1 MKSPRPSAVDCRG
14 ISAHGR
20 TVDAASNARAGRVRQ
35 RTADRRS
42 STRFRRTSIA
52 LGLAWVAVVTIAQ
65 IAMADAHT
73 GGVETRA
80 KLNSVVVD
88 HVRDLLADRFD
99 PAWARIHPTDRRA
112 VGRDLWESCK
122 QSSGGALTD
131 VKYVSVGIILVRPA
145 RFSSRLHERISSVA
159 VTVEVRA
166 LVSGVP
172 VGVRDVSDWI
182 RRKGRWYRIV
192 ERRKLAAYAR
202 GRCPA

>member
-1 MKSPRPSAVDCRG
+1 MNPPRPSAVDCRG
-14 ISAHGR
+14 TGAHGR
-20 TVDAASNARAGRVRQ
+20 IVDAASNPRARRVLR
-35 RTADRRS
+35 RTADRRP
-42 STRFRRTSIA
+42 STRFRRTGIA
-52 LGLAWVAVVTIAQ
+52 LGLAWVAVVTMAQ
-65 IAMADAHT
+65 IAMADGHAS
-73 GGVETRA
+73 GVETRA
-80 KLNSVVVD
+80 KLNSVVLS

-122 QSSGGALTD
+122 QSSGGALTE

-159 VTVEVRA
+159 VAVEVRA

-172 VGVRDVSDWI
+172 VGVRDVSHWI
-182 RRKGRWYRIV
+182 RAKGRWYRIV
-192 ERRKLAAYAR
+192 EQRKLAAYSR